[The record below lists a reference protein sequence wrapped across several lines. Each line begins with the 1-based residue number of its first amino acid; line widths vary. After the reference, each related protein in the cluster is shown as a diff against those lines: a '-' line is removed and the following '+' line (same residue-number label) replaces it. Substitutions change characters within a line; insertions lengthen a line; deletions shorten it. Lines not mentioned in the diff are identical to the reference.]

1 MMVLAKWQ
9 KYGKKKIGR
18 SVRKPHNPPARR
30 RSAPNEPL
38 MALAVPTAAT
48 TSTLLAV
55 NP

>member
-1 MMVLAKWQ
+1 MAEIR
-9 KYGKKKIGR
+9 KKKIGR

-30 RSAPNEPL
+30 RSAPNAPPTQLLE
-38 MALAVPTAAT
+38 ALALPTAAT